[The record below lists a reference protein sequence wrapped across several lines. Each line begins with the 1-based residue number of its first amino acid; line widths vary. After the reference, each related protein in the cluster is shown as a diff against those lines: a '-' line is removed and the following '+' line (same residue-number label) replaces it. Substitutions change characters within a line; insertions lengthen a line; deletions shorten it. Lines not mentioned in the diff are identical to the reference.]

1 MRILMLGAGGIG
13 GYFGARMHQAGGD
26 VTFLVRP
33 ARAAKLAADGLRVV
47 SPLGDVHITPK
58 VVTTVGGPMSGH
70 FDIVVLSC
78 KAYDLDAALDSI
90 APALSPEGV
99 VLPLLNGFAHLS
111 RLDAQF
117 GQERVL
123 GGLAHLSVTLAPTGE
138 IRHLNQLHR
147 LLIGSRK
154 TPASPL
160 LRPLAEL
167 LAQTGIDFSLSENI
181 EGDMWDK
188 FIFLSTLAGA
198 TCTMRSSIGD
208 ILETHSGEA
217 FIIGLLDEC
226 VAVAAQHGHIPSAEQ
241 LTAYRNQLTARGSGT
256 SASMLRDI
264 ERGGA
269 TEADHILGD
278 MVCRAETHGVDAPLL
293 KLAYSH
299 LQAYE
304 IRRRLINLQQR
315 TES

>member
-13 GYFGARMHQAGGD
+13 GYFGARIHHAGGD

-33 ARAAKLAADGLRVV
+33 ARATRLAAEGLRVL
-47 SPLGDVHITPK
+47 SPLGDLHITPK
-58 VVTTVGGPMSGH
+58 LVTSVAGPESNQ
-70 FDIVVLSC
+70 FDVVVLSC
-78 KAYDLDAALDSI
+78 KAYDLDAALDSV

-99 VLPLLNGFAHLS
+99 VLPLLNGLAHLS
-111 RLDAQF
+111 HLDARF
-117 GQERVL
+117 GRDRVL
-123 GGLAHLSVTLAPTGE
+123 GGLAHLAVTLAPTGE

-147 LLIGSRK
+147 LLIGSRNM
-154 TPASPL
+154 PASTL
-160 LRPLAEL
+160 LRPLVEL
-167 LAQTGIDFSLSENI
+167 FTRSGIDFSLSENI

-188 FIFLSTLAGA
+188 FVFLSTLAGA

-217 FIIGLLDEC
+217 FITGLLDEC
-226 VAVAAQHGHIPSAEQ
+226 VAVAAHHGHIPSAGQ
-241 LTAYRNQLTARGSGT
+241 LETYRNQLTTRGSGST
-256 SASMLRDI
+256 ASMLRDI
-264 ERGGA
+264 ERCGA

-278 MVCRAETHGVDAPLL
+278 MVHRAEAHGVDTPLL

-304 IRRRLINLQQR
+304 IRRHRQHV
-315 TES
+315 